1 MLEIKSIIKK
11 MSKIS
16 LRDLLKKT
24 GSGFGFRR
32 SLLIQIFHGKKTIGF
47 PLPLNAF
54 KKCVSRYHHLS

>member
-1 MLEIKSIIKK
+1 